1 MATLTKDV
9 IIDAIADMSVLEV
22 SELVKAMED
31 KFGVSASSA
40 PAVAAPAEGGAGVVS
55 KDEGDSDEEKL
66 VSIVLEGSDSSKKIP
81 IIKEMRAITGLGLK
95 DAKDLVET
103 AGAVV
108 KDGVPIGDAKK
119 IKEQLESV
127 GATVVLK

>member
-9 IIDAIADMSVLEV
+9 IINAIADMSVMEV

-31 KFGVSASSA
+31 KFGVSASAA
-40 PAVAAPAEGGAGVVS
+40 PAVAAPAAGAAGALN

-66 VSIVLEGSDSSKKIP
+66 VSVVLEGSDASKKIP
-81 IIKEMRAITGLGLK
+81 TIKEVRAITGLGLK

-108 KDGVPIGDAKK
+108 KDSVPIGDAKK